1 MKNQS
6 PFRMPA
12 AILWTLRGRENRG
25 VPSVGFVG
33 FRGRGTVRIALGAA
47 LLAVAAPAAAT
58 PSDDLRALLAEHFAW
73 VEKENP
79 GFALSIG
86 NAEYATEVGDVS
98 LAAEDRRATAE
109 TAFLK
114 RLDAIPD
121 SGLSP
126 AERTDKAILRRLLA
140 ESVEANGY
148 GQRTMLFTSY
158 SNPWQGAA
166 GQADRTAFR
175 RKADYANYLT
185 RLEKFPKT
193 NDTLID
199 ITAQA
204 VKGGYVQPC
213 VSLVGFEKTITGVI
227 QDDPVKS
234 RFYSPFTR
242 PKPADATD
250 TEWASLQ
257 ARAKTVIT
265 TAINPSYAKAASFYR
280 TTYEPKCAKAVGV
293 SAQPG
298 GAKYYAFRIRQ
309 LTTTDYSA
317 EQIHKIGLDE
327 VARIRAEMAAV
338 AKEAGYA
345 SREAFVQELRTNP
358 KYYAKTAEE
367 LMEAAAF
374 QAKLI
379 DGTMPGF
386 FYKMARLPYGLK
398 RIPAETAE
406 GTTTAYY
413 GPGNPQLG
421 MSGTYFVNTSKLD
434 QRPLYEL
441 PALTA
446 HEAVPGHHHQIALQQ
461 EMETSKFRRHL
472 ASFTA
477 FTEGWGLYSERI
489 GIEMGLYDTPE
500 KQMGRLSYEMW
511 RACRLV
517 VDTGIHSKGWTKE
530 QAVRFMLDNTALSAA
545 NIDAEVNR
553 YISWPGQALGYK
565 LGEIKI
571 RELRAR
577 AEKALGTKFDLKG
590 FHDAV
595 LAQGAVPLDVLDA
608 QIETWIAAEKKKG

>member
-1 MKNQS
+1 MRNDFPSRPQ
-6 PFRMPA
+6 PRLTPA
-12 AILWTLRGRENRG
+12 RDNPSNVSTL
-25 VPSVGFVG
+25 S
-33 FRGRGTVRIALGAA
+33 TCAAA
-47 LLAVAAPAAAT
+47 LLAFAAPAAAS

-86 NAEYATEVGDVS
+86 NTEYATEVGDVS
-98 LAAEDRRATAE
+98 LAAEDRRAAAE
-109 TAFLK
+109 AAFLK

-121 SGLSP
+121 AGLSP
-126 AERTDKAILRRLLA
+126 AERTDKAILHRLLA
-140 ESVEANGY
+140 ESVESNSY

-166 GQADRTAFR
+166 GQADRLAFR

-250 TEWASLQ
+250 AEWAALQ
-257 ARAKTVIT
+257 DRAKKVVT
-265 TAINPSYAKAASFYR
+265 TAINPSYAEAAQFYR
-280 TTYEPKCAKAVGV
+280 TSYEPKCAKAVGV

-309 LTTTDYSA
+309 LTTTDYTA
-317 EQIHKIGLDE
+317 DQIHKIGLDE
-327 VARIRAEMAAV
+327 VARIRAEMEKV
-338 AKEAGYA
+338 AKDAGYA
-345 SREAFVQELRTNP
+345 TREAFVQELRTNP
-358 KYYAKTAEE
+358 KYYARTPEA

-374 QAKLI
+374 QAKTI
-379 DGTMPGF
+379 DGKMPGF
-386 FYKMARLPYGLK
+386 FYKMPRLPYGLK

-421 MSGTYFVNTSKLD
+421 LAGNYFVNTSKLD

-530 QAVRFMLDNTALSAA
+530 QAVQFMLDNTALSPA

-553 YISWPGQALGYK
+553 YISWPGQALAYK

-577 AEKALGTKFDLKG
+577 AEQALGTKFDLKG

-608 QIETWIAAEKKKG
+608 QINDWIAAEKAKN

>member
-1 MKNQS
+1 
-6 PFRMPA
+6 MPHDMMIA
-12 AILWTLRGRENRG
+12 PRRRPLPRLTPARER
-25 VPSVGFVG
+25 PSKWS
-33 FRGRGTVRIALGAA
+33 TSSICAAA
-47 LLAVAAPAAAT
+47 LLAFATPAAAG
-58 PSDDLRALLAEHFAW
+58 PSDDLRALLEEHFAW
-73 VEKENP
+73 VQKENP

-86 NAEYATEVGDVS
+86 NAEYAAEVGDVS
-98 LAAEDRRATAE
+98 LAAEDRRAATEA
-109 TAFLK
+109 AFLK

-121 SGLSP
+121 AGLSL
-126 AERTDKAILRRLLA
+126 AERTDKKILRRLLA

-185 RLEKFPKT
+185 RLEKFPRT
-193 NDTLID
+193 NDELLA

-227 QDDPVKS
+227 QSDPTKS

-242 PKPADATD
+242 PKPPDATD
-250 TEWASLQ
+250 AEWAELQ
-257 ARAKTVIT
+257 ERARKVVT
-265 TAINPSYAKAASFYR
+265 TAINPAYAKAAQFYR
-280 TTYEPKCAKAVGV
+280 TRYEPHCAKAVGV

-309 LTTTDYSA
+309 LTTTDYTA
-317 EQIHKIGLDE
+317 DQIHKIGLDE
-327 VARIRAEMAAV
+327 VARIRAEMEKI
-338 AKEAGYA
+338 AKDAGYP
-345 SREAFVQELRTNP
+345 SRETFVQELRTNP
-358 KYYAKTAEE
+358 KYYAKTPEE
-367 LMEAAAF
+367 LMAAAAF
-374 QAKLI
+374 QAKAI
-379 DGTMPGF
+379 DGKMPGF
-386 FYKMARLPYGLK
+386 FYKMPRLPYGLK

-421 MSGTYFVNTSKLD
+421 LAGHYFVNTSKLD

-477 FTEGWGLYSERI
+477 FTEGWGLYAERI

-530 QAVRFMLDNTALSAA
+530 QAVKFMLDNTALSAA

-553 YISWPGQALGYK
+553 YISWPAQALGYK
-565 LGEIKI
+565 LGELKI

-577 AEKALGTKFDLKG
+577 AEKALDAKFDLKG

-608 QIETWIAAEKKKG
+608 QIEDWIAAEKAKG